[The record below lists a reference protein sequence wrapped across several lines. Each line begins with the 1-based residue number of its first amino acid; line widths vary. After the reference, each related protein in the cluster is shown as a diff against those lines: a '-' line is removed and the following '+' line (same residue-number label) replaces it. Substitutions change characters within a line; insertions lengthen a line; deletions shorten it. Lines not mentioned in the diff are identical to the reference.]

1 MSVKNQKK
9 WLLLDE
15 NGVSEV
21 VGFILVFSI
30 ITLAIAIIY
39 VVGYPAI
46 EDSKDRTQLKNM
58 EKNFIVL
65 QSNIEMVAF
74 GESPVKMMRMELGG
88 GTITVNGSDGAIT
101 VRTTNG
107 GEIFND
113 LVGTVTYG
121 MKGRREIIY
130 ENGGI
135 WSRYPSGGSVGVSDP
150 RINLRK
156 DLNNTRYLVISI
168 VKINSST
175 SSTGGKG
182 TVTLTIENSDPLTPI
197 PRIDRAGGTAWINIT
212 SDVAPAWKRYFE
224 RLNDTMG
231 GVNVVSSTSTMCN
244 VTIQYDH
251 LVLNNHTVD
260 VRV

>member
-30 ITLAIAIIY
+30 ITLAIGIIY

-74 GESPVKMMRMELGG
+74 GESPVRMMRMELGG
-88 GTITVNGSDGAIT
+88 GTITV
-101 VRTTNG
+101 RTTND

-121 MKGRREIIY
+121 MEERREIIY

-150 RINLRK
+150 RINLRE

-182 TVTLTIENSDPLTPI
+182 IVTLTIENSDPTTPT

-224 RLNDTMG
+224 RLNDTIG